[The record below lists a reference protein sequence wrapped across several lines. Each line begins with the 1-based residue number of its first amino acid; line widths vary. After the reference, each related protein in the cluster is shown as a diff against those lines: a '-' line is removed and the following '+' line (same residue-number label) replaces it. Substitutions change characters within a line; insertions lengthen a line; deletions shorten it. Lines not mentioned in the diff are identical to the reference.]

1 MSENKNECNSRE
13 RSSALVSWVGGSQ
26 AQLIWDRGRLPSIKN
41 AQDLTLSKF
50 RHGYHYFGMYV
61 WGFFWAG
68 VGGASWDFPNVK

>member
-41 AQDLTLSKF
+41 AQDLTLSNLDMVIIISVC
-50 RHGYHYFGMYV
+50 MYGV
-61 WGFFWAG
+61 FLGGGGGCIMGF
-68 VGGASWDFPNVK
+68 S